1 MAATA
6 EAAST
11 SAASISEKVAYLLRA
26 VNVGGNKVPMAEL
39 RTLAADLGADDVE
52 TYVNSGNLVCVPPG
66 DADDF
71 GTALVEGISE
81 RMGVT
86 TDAIAR
92 TAAELRAARDAFPYD
107 VHESKFCYVWF
118 LAAAPSS
125 EAKSAVE
132 AYDFGPERVAL
143 IGQDL
148 HIWYADGAGRSA
160 ITATRLHRLCGVT
173 GTGRNL
179 RTVEKLAAMAE

>member
-1 MAATA
+1 MPD
-6 EAAST
+6 
-11 SAASISEKVAYLLRA
+11 KVAYLLRA

-39 RTLAADLGADDVE
+39 RTLASDLGATDVA

-66 DADDF
+66 DPVTFGSALEAGIAD
-71 GTALVEGISE
+71 

-86 TDAIAR
+86 TDAIPR
-92 TAAELRAARDAFPYD
+92 TAAELRAARKAFPYE
-107 VHESKFCYVWF
+107 VHEEKFCYVWF
-118 LAAAPSS
+118 LAGKPT
-125 EAKSAVE
+125 AKAVKAVE
-132 AYDFGPERVAL
+132 AYDFGEDQITA

-148 HIWYADGAGRSA
+148 HIRYADGAGRSPV
-160 ITATRLHRLCGVT
+160 TAPRLLKLCGVP